1 MDLQEPSH
9 RASIG
14 DPIPIWA
21 PVLGENQGE
30 HLQKIAEY
38 HRPQVVAPVLPF
50 PASSPTPRRRPTV
63 GVQKLD
69 VRDMGR
75 MTLPTLFLPTSRTPF
90 DVYAKLCAFASDYEE
105 SLSPIGTTQMI
116 VSSHSSK
123 LHSLGVLL
131 AAWERRFGVTH
142 IHPTG
147 YVVDG
152 SFGAEHE
159 KGELFDIW
167 LAGEPY
173 A

>member
-1 MDLQEPSH
+1 MDSQEPCREHQLVTQFRFGRS
-9 RASIG
+9 
-14 DPIPIWA
+14 
-21 PVLGENQGE
+21 VLGENQGE

-38 HRPQVVAPVLPF
+38 HRPQVVAPVIPF
-50 PASSPTPRRRPTV
+50 PASSPRRGDDLLLEYRSLIFETW
-63 GVQKLD
+63 D
-69 VRDMGR
+69 VD
-75 MTLPTLFLPTSRTPF
+75 PSDIIFADEQNPF

-142 IHPTG
+142 IQPTG
-147 YVVDG
+147 HVVNG